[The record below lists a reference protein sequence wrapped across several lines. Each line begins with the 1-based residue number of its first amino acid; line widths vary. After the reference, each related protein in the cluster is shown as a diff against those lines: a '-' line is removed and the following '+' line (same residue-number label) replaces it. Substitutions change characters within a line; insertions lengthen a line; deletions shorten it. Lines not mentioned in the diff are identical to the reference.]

1 MKTGII
7 IDILPPIPYLEKF
20 WFLSYGPNLLSANQI
35 AGFFK
40 M

>member
-1 MKTGII
+1 MKTNS
-7 IDILPPIPYLEKF
+7 IDILPPIPYLAKF
-20 WFLSYGPNLLSANQI
+20 GSQLWAKLLSANKI